1 MSDEEKAV
9 VVLVAARLEFVETE
23 TMTADLPTHQEERL
37 ALTKAQ
43 EEEIVAALRASEE
56 DHESGRSMTME
67 EYKVRMRK
75 AASARRR
82 EG

>member
-37 ALTKAQ
+37 ALTKP
-43 EEEIVAALRASEE
+43 ESWVENRALIANLL
-56 DHESGRSMTME
+56 
-67 EYKVRMRK
+67 
-75 AASARRR
+75 
-82 EG
+82 